1 MSYMPIED
9 ILHVYSVNHLTE
21 TRAEYKSGIW
31 EFMVK
36 FNLHMTVVS
45 LQRKSD
51 GWSPVSVNTIRETRS
66 AWSVCKSKR
75 MYIAAVVV
83 FFFFFDLVSN
93 INSQQR

>member
-9 ILHVYSVNHLTE
+9 VLHMYSVNHLTE
-21 TRAEYKSGIW
+21 TRAEYQGGIW

-51 GWSPVSVNTIRETRS
+51 GRCHISVNTIRKTHS
-66 AWSVCKSKR
+66 AWSVCKS
-75 MYIAAVVV
+75 
-83 FFFFFDLVSN
+83 
-93 INSQQR
+93 